1 MAAAT
6 AAPIPQMELR
16 RPVDG
21 LDVDGGSPGD
31 DVILDL
37 VES

>member
-1 MAAAT
+1 VAAAT
-6 AAPIPQMELR
+6 AAPIPHMELR
-16 RPVDG
+16 RPVGG
-21 LDVDGGSPGD
+21 LDVDGGSPED